1 MCYNQSDI
9 TGKGEWDMA
18 KVKNSYVCS
27 QCGYETAKWNGRCP
41 GCGEWNT
48 LEEVEVTVRAG
59 SKARSVSAVKD
70 VSDNIVNINGIDASY
85 NESRYMTGLSE
96 LDRVLGGGLVKGSV
110 VLLGG
115 EPGIGKSTILL
126 QICSFIG
133 REHTILYVSGEESLR
148 QIKLRADRLGV
159 DSGNLYLLAETDCEK
174 ICNVIVKQQ
183 PEVVIIDS
191 IQTMSMAELNSAQGS
206 VTQVRECT
214 NVFTRT
220 AKSEEIPMFI
230 VGHVNK
236 DGAIAGPKVMEH
248 IVDCVLYFEGQ
259 RNLTYRILRAAKN
272 RFGSTNEIGVFE
284 MADKGLLQ
292 VENPSMLLLEG
303 RPTDVSGTC
312 VACIVEGTRPLMAEV
327 QALVSKSALSTP
339 RRTATGIDYY
349 RMSIIIAVLEK
360 RLGYFFGGLDVY
372 INIVGGLK
380 LDDTAA
386 DLSVAMALYS
396 SLTDKVIDSK
406 TIAFG
411 EIGLGGELRT
421 VTHIPQRIAEAE
433 RMGFEKVIVPAHAL
447 RSGDTKKLGIKV
459 VGVRS
464 IKEAF
469 KEI

>member
-447 RSGDTKKLGIKV
+447 KSVDTKKLGIKV

>member
-1 MCYNQSDI
+1 
-9 TGKGEWDMA
+9 MA
-18 KVKNSYVCS
+18 KVKSSYVCS

-159 DSGNLYLLAETDCEK
+159 DSENLYLLAETDCEK

-272 RFGSTNEIGVFE
+272 RFGSTNEIGVFK

-312 VACIVEGTRPLMAEV
+312 VACIMEGTRPLMTEV

-396 SLTDKVIDSK
+396 SLTDKIIDSK

-433 RMGFEKVIVPAHAL
+433 RMGFEKVILPAHSL
-447 RSGDTKKLGIKV
+447 KGVGTGKFGIKII
-459 VGVRS
+459 GVHS